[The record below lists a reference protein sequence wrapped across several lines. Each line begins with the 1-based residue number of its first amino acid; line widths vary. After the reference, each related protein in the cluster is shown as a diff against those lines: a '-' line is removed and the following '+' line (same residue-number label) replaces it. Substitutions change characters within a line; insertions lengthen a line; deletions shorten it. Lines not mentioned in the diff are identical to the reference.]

1 MNTKDITNKYEL
13 IDTANA
19 IVNECL
25 NELDVLAGGIRYNKA
40 LSNEQALSLLN
51 LLMSCKKGII
61 QTFNETMI

>member
-13 IDTANA
+13 IDVANEV
-19 IVNECL
+19 VNECL
-25 NELDVLAGGIRYNKA
+25 NQLDVLAGGIRYNKA
-40 LSNEQALSLLN
+40 LSNEEALSLLN